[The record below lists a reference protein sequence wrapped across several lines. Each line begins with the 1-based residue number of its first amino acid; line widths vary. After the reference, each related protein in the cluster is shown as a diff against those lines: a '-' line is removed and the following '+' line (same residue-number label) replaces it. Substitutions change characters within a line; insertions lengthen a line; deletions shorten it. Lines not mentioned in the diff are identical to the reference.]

1 MGAGGIDHGKP
12 AVFHGGQHLG
22 RHPVGADDHRRRV
35 CIRRDDSVCRR
46 TRSCGTFPADLLHGI
61 DGLGAASGQIGHHL
75 RVVNERPERVG
86 PPTIGN
92 DLVGHIQR
100 PLHPVAGSGPFRANH
115 FHG

>member
-1 MGAGGIDHGKP
+1 M
-12 AVFHGGQHLG
+12 
-22 RHPVGADDHRRRV
+22 GADDHRRH
-35 CIRRDDSVCRR
+35 ILGWASGSFRRSARFR
-46 TRSCGTFPADLLHGI
+46 GTFPADFPHGI

-86 PPTIGN
+86 TAPVGN
-92 DLVGHIQR
+92 DLVGHVQC